1 MPVNLASPWSGL
13 SLAFHFMCF
22 LRGKCLF
29 FWKIHIG
36 CTDFVLILGVCNFF
50 LKIHTGCTDFVAHVN
65 ARDTGRSLVSFYLWR
80 GHAGTPSNLSYTLV
94 VNSLLWEDNCRCLYD
109 KVQIYL
115 LVWFPTCL
123 TRLARQF
130 LISLLF
136 SVYLQHTIAVSLP
149 PFVCCWAFHKPQK
162 LTSFYLSITCKL

>member
-29 FWKIHIG
+29 FWKIHTG

-149 PFVCCWAFHKPQK
+149 PYVCC
-162 LTSFYLSITCKL
+162 